1 MGKQQFNKQKKRL
14 NRGFPMIQSVP
25 KFRENLRLLFFKQ
38 KKRLNRG
45 YPMIQSV
52 PKFQG
57 ESETTIF

>member
-14 NRGFPMIQSVP
+14 NRD
-25 KFRENLRLLFFKQ
+25 
-38 KKRLNRG
+38 